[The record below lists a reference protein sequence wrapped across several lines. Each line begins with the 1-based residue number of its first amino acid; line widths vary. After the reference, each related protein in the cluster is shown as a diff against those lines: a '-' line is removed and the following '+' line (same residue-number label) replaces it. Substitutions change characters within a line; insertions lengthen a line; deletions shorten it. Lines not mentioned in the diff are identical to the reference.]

1 MNCIKIKKA
10 KKADILPEETLKII
24 LAVIGIGL
32 LVLLAVLLY
41 GIFSKRQDLV
51 QAETNMNYIMNAV
64 GRLNAEIGAMKVA
77 GEKSEIYILLNPSG
91 WGVSAWPMS
100 IGGEEKRPSACLNW
114 DKCICFCEIN
124 WFSKVPFFVDKS
136 ASHLK
141 SCNQLN
147 VCREIKQDELLVEPN
162 PIEISKLVKKDE
174 AKELKITLER
184 QEDKKTKLTITTI
197 SKR

>member
-1 MNCIKIKKA
+1 
-10 KKADILPEETLKII
+10 
-24 LAVIGIGL
+24 
-32 LVLLAVLLY
+32 
-41 GIFSKRQDLV
+41 
-51 QAETNMNYIMNAV
+51 
-64 GRLNAEIGAMKVA
+64 
-77 GEKSEIYILLNPSG
+77 
-91 WGVSAWPMS
+91 
-100 IGGEEKRPSACLNW
+100 
-114 DKCICFCEIN
+114 
-124 WFSKVPFFVDKS
+124 
-136 ASHLK
+136 

>member
-1 MNCIKIKKA
+1 MANIKN
-10 KKADILPEETLKII
+10 KKADLLPEETIKII

-51 QAETNMNYIMNAV
+51 KAEANMNYITAIIDRMN
-64 GRLNAEIGAMKVA
+64 GELSGLNQDGAKTETYV
-77 GEKSEIYILLNPSG
+77 LLNPSG

-147 VCREIKQDELLVEPN
+147 VCREIKQDEFSIEPKN
-162 PIEISKLVKKDE
+162 PIEISEIIKKDK
-174 AKELKITLER
+174 AKELEINLEKN
-184 QEDKKTKLTITTI
+184 ENNKYKLTITTI
-197 SKR
+197 IKK